1 MTSPVTVEP
10 AESAAEERVFA
21 DALALTVTVS
31 TVTSPPKMLTVEIS
45 AEALE
50 LADGLF
56 VANAPEVTDP
66 VLITEPSLG

>member
-31 TVTSPPKMLTVEIS
+31 TATSPPKMLTVEIS
-45 AEALE
+45 GDALA
-50 LADGLF
+50 LSDGLF
-56 VANAPEVTDP
+56 VATAPEVAVA